1 MTARTK
7 AQWIAVALT
16 VITLVAA
23 ALVVARSISDGEHA
37 SAVQAEQREATGA
50 ASSSNASND
59 SDAPAAVDIYRDWQR
74 RREQA
79 WRAGSTTA
87 LADLYVEPEVGR
99 GDVRLLRRWLRRGA
113 TGVDLAH
120 QLLACDV
127 VRQRRDDLRLRVT
140 QRLARATV
148 LSGAPEVDLPRG
160 RAQRSEVR
168 LQRVDGV
175 WRVAEVV
182 RLSDG

>member
-16 VITLVAA
+16 VLTLVAA
-23 ALVVARSISDGEHA
+23 AIVVVRSISGGGDA
-37 SAVQAEQREATGA
+37 SAHAEQREPRGA
-50 ASSSNASND
+50 ASTSSASTS
-59 SDAPAAVDIYRDWQR
+59 SDEPAAVDIYRDWQQ

-87 LADLYVEPEVGR
+87 LADLYVEPEVAR
-99 GDVRLLRRWLRRGA
+99 GDVRLLRRWLHRGA
-113 TGVDLAH
+113 TGVDLVH

-127 VRQRRDDLRLRVT
+127 VHQRRDDLRVRVT
-140 QRLARATV
+140 QRLARARV

-160 RAQRSEVR
+160 QAQRNEVW